1 MATTVGEC
9 MMKRSLAKESGEQ
22 SATMAVCR
30 LCSVMS
36 PPSTSLTPPSTPSAK
51 SDLTSR
57 QSVYEELRG
66 RGSTYDFTLV
76 TCYVFFAELEE
87 EGEVTTAA
95 NKKRAVK

>member
-1 MATTVGEC
+1 M
-9 MMKRSLAKESGEQ
+9 RSLAKESGEQ

-36 PPSTSLTPPSTPSAK
+36 PPSASLTPSSTPSAK

-57 QSVYEELRG
+57 QSVYEELRESEG
-66 RGSTYDFTLV
+66 ESTYDFTLV

-87 EGEVTTAA
+87 EG
-95 NKKRAVK
+95 K

>member
-1 MATTVGEC
+1 
-9 MMKRSLAKESGEQ
+9 MKRSLAMESGEQ

-36 PPSTSLTPPSTPSAK
+36 PPSTSTPSAK

-57 QSVYEELRG
+57 QSVYEELRERARR

-87 EGEVTTAA
+87 EG
-95 NKKRAVK
+95 K

>member
-1 MATTVGEC
+1 M
-9 MMKRSLAKESGEQ
+9 RSLAMESGEQ

-36 PPSTSLTPPSTPSAK
+36 PPSASLLYPTDSTPAK

-57 QSVYEELRG
+57 QSVYEELRR

-87 EGEVTTAA
+87 ERGSDHRSE
-95 NKKRAVK
+95 

>member
-1 MATTVGEC
+1 M
-9 MMKRSLAKESGEQ
+9 RSLAMESGEQ

-36 PPSTSLTPPSTPSAK
+36 PPSTSLLYSTPAK

-57 QSVYEELRG
+57 QSVYEELRR
-66 RGSTYDFTLV
+66 RGSTYDFPLV

-87 EGEVTTAA
+87 ERGSDHRSE
-95 NKKRAVK
+95 